1 MLSCGMARPQ
11 SFRDL
16 LELHERQLRDLV
28 DGEGDAP
35 ERVWAAWVLALRH
48 DRDVL
53 RIVRQA
59 AAGDP
64 SPGVRA
70 HMALLLVAHGEL
82 SAATTLAMTDSS
94 DLVRAA
100 ACRHLARV
108 AKANDLRLQEVL
120 EAAMRADLS
129 ANVHSAI
136 ADAMRLDASEGVWRA
151 CVARL
156 GDPDE
161 EVRANIIEAL
171 LRRHAAGEALSPTLK
186 SHATIEESSR
196 LRSTILR
203 AWVCAEG
210 RPAVIGALAVRPVPE
225 ILCALQFFSEE
236 GEQLQ
241 PDSLDAL
248 LGLEEPVIDAS
259 VAALHRL
266 GVVQVPVR
274 WLLELVV
281 RFKELPDFKWSAVVA
296 SRWGAMEVAV
306 AALAPMLDAMIEA
319 SAGERELIRRLRT
332 RLEQEVSEI
341 AASAKTDTD
350 TLVRLARGE
359 LGLAGDPL
367 SWLHEEIDLPPGTQL
382 LPDLRRLA
390 HE

>member
-1 MLSCGMARPQ
+1 MARPQ

-16 LELHERQLRDLV
+16 LELHERQVRDLV

-35 ERVWAAWVLALRH
+35 ERLWAAWVLALRH
-48 DRDVL
+48 DSDVL

-70 HMALLLVAHGEL
+70 HMALLLVANGEL

-94 DLVRAA
+94 DLVRAS

-108 AKANDLRLQEVL
+108 AKAHDLRLQELL

-136 ADAMRLDASEGVWRA
+136 ADALRLDASEGVWRA

-161 EVRANIIEAL
+161 EVRANVIEAL

-210 RPAVIGALAVRPVPE
+210 RPGVIGALAARPVSE
-225 ILCALQFFSEE
+225 ILRGLQFFGEE

-241 PDSLDAL
+241 PDSLEAL
-248 LGLEEPVIDAS
+248 LNLEEPAIDAG

-266 GVVQVPVR
+266 GVTQVPMR
-274 WLLELVV
+274 WLLEFVV
-281 RFKELPDFKWSAVVA
+281 RFKELPDFRWSAAVA
-296 SRWGAMEVAV
+296 SRWDAMEVAV
-306 AALAPMLDAMIEA
+306 ASLAPMLDATVDV
-319 SAGERELIRRLRT
+319 SAGERDLIRRLRT
-332 RLEQEVSEI
+332 RLEREVSET
-341 AASAKTDTD
+341 ATLAKTDED

-359 LGLAGDPL
+359 LGLAACED
-367 SWLHEEIDLPPGTQL
+367 IDLPQGTQL
-382 LPDLRRLA
+382 LPHLRRLA